1 LQLDAL
7 VEILDGKRL
16 VHIHSYRADEILMFV
31 RLSKELGIPVA
42 AFQHVLEG
50 YKVADAMASIN
61 AGGSTFSD
69 WWAYKMEVYDA
80 VPGNGVMMHKA
91 GVLTSFNSDSAE
103 LHRRLN
109 TEAAKA
115 VKYGGLGEIDALN
128 FVTLNPAKQLRID
141 TRTGSLDVGKDADF
155 VVWSGHP
162 LSTGTRAEQTWI
174 EGRRYFDLAQDLA
187 LRAAAQAERERLLA
201 KALPARL
208 AQLGGGA
215 PGGAPPPP
223 RPPGMALAQADG
235 QSEPAWHEWFD
246 KARAQRGSYNGMNA
260 WYECTEDAR

>member
-1 LQLDAL
+1 
-7 VEILDGKRL
+7 
-16 VHIHSYRADEILMFV
+16 
-31 RLSKELGIPVA
+31 
-42 AFQHVLEG
+42 
-50 YKVADAMASIN
+50 
-61 AGGSTFSD
+61 
-69 WWAYKMEVYDA
+69 
-80 VPGNGVMMHKA
+80 MHRA

-141 TRTGSLDVGKDADF
+141 QRTGSLEVGKDADF

-162 LSTGTRAEQTWI
+162 LSTATRAEQTWI
-174 EGRRYFDLAQDLA
+174 EGRRYFDLAQDLS
-187 LRAAAQAERERLLA
+187 LRAAAQVERERLLA

-208 AQLGGGA
+208 AQLGGAAGTA
-215 PGGAPPPP
+215 PAAKPTGI
-223 RPPGMALAQADG
+223 ALAQTDG
-235 QSEPAWHEWFD
+235 QGDGQGEPAWHHWFD